1 MSAPRWEPELL
12 GRRLGILVVTHGAV
26 GSTMDEARAKGPVP
40 RLHVAR
46 EQRAGRGRHG
56 RVWSSPPGNLY
67 ATFVWPDPEP
77 PLGPGLLAAVQSEMA
92 DAIRGAGGPAVRC
105 KWPNDGFI
113 GDRKWSGLLAERDA
127 RQGILRLGVGA
138 NLVSVPDGMEDE
150 ATAIEPHWPAGP
162 GPFETACL
170 LLEAALAVLRDGEA
184 GIRRGLARWPAV
196 DLWAIGDR
204 LRVGA
209 PDGLLEGRYGGL
221 AADGR
226 LVLERAGGTTRI
238 AAGDAVRLRR
248 QGP

>member
-1 MSAPRWEPELL
+1 MSAPLWEPEPL
-12 GRRLGILVVTHGAV
+12 GRRLGIPVVAHGVV
-26 GSTMDEARAKGPVP
+26 GSTMDEARAQGPVP

-56 RVWSSPPGNLY
+56 REWSSPAGNLH
-67 ATFVWPDPEP
+67 ATFVWPDPDP
-77 PLGPGLLAAVQSEMA
+77 PLGPGLLAAIQSEMA
-92 DAIRGAGGPAVRC
+92 DAIRGAGGPQVTC

-113 GDRKWSGLLAERDA
+113 GNRKWSGLLAERDA
-127 RQGILRLGVGA
+127 RRGTLRLGVGA
-138 NLVSVPDGMEDE
+138 NLVAVPEGMEDE
-150 ATAIEPHWPAGP
+150 ATALGLLWAAGP

-184 GIRRGLARWPAV
+184 GVRRGLARWPAV

-204 LRVGA
+204 LQVEGPA
-209 PDGLLEGRYGGL
+209 GVLEGRYGGL

-226 LVLERAGGTTRI
+226 LVLETGSESIRI
-238 AAGDAVRLRR
+238 AAGEAVRIHR